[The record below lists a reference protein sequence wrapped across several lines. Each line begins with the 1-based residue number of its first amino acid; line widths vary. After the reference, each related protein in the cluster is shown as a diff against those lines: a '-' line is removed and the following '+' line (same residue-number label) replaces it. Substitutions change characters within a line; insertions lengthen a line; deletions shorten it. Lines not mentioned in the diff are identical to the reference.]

1 MEKWLASYERRR
13 RSRNP
18 KEPNGWISCK
28 YDLHG
33 HWREVQQTCVP
44 ELQMNV
50 GQSISALR
58 KSWRAYKIAG
68 RNGEPRKDL
77 AYRINHIEDSLGLEK
92 FQFEELAERG
102 IYNEEPSAEEAQL
115 RREEEQEESSGEWNL
130 TFDYKKS
137 EPVTD
142 EWSDLDKELLQEE
155 ILEEQES
162 GDDWFS

>member
-18 KEPNGWISCK
+18 MGPNGWISSK
-28 YDLHG
+28 YDLRG
-33 HWREVQQTCVP
+33 HWREVQQTWVP
-44 ELQMNV
+44 ELQTNV

-92 FQFEELAERG
+92 FHFEELAEMG

-162 GDDWFS
+162 GDD